1 MKTLTLVPI
10 GGLANRFYAITSAI
24 AFCKD
29 YNIKLKVIWFKDKGM
44 GADFHS
50 LFELSE
56 DVDKSNVEVIDAKW
70 YHYIYDRPRKRNLW
84 LPWIWQ
90 LFLFKKK
97 SYENDIDSFN
107 LDDILDSLLKEKS
120 TYLVHFG
127 RFCPQINRRALVLN
141 RNIQSEID
149 KIMACFP
156 SLNRLIGVHIR
167 RTDNIIS
174 IQKSPLHLFIEA
186 LDREIEMDPSVYF
199 YVASDSSKEKM
210 ILKER
215 YGEKVLMLEEEVQRS
230 NTKGIENALIE
241 LYILSQTEKI
251 YGSVYSSFSRLASEL
266 SGISLH
272 LLSIEN
278 N

>member
-1 MKTLTLVPI
+1 
-10 GGLANRFYAITSAI
+10 
-24 AFCKD
+24 
-29 YNIKLKVIWFKDKGM
+29 
-44 GADFHS
+44 
-50 LFELSE
+50 
-56 DVDKSNVEVIDAKW
+56 
-70 YHYIYDRPRKRNLW
+70 
-84 LPWIWQ
+84 
-90 LFLFKKK
+90 
-97 SYENDIDSFN
+97 
-107 LDDILDSLLKEKS
+107 
-120 TYLVHFG
+120 
-127 RFCPQINRRALVLN
+127 
-141 RNIQSEID
+141 
-149 KIMACFP
+149 
-156 SLNRLIGVHIR
+156 
-167 RTDNIIS
+167 
-174 IQKSPLHLFIEA
+174 
-186 LDREIEMDPSVYF
+186 MDPSVYF